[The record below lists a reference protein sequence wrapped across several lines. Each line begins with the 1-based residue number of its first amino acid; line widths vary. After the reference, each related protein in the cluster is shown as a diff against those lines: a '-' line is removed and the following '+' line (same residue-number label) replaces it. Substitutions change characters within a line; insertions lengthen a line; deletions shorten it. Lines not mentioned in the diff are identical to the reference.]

1 MSLAHWANLSMTR
14 TRRSVSRSNLLNATL
29 TLGTPRRQIS
39 LPTYTIPIIGSLIY
53 RICRISSGHN
63 LLFLAPLLR
72 SCWTLE
78 LPRRK
83 TAGLLGLN
91 VGFKVT
97 ARTSS
102 GLSAVCPFFPR
113 SFCPDPSPQG
123 RPRFYPPVQPS
134 PRYNNTSARL
144 TNIAGMLAVDAH
156 QSGPHR

>member
-1 MSLAHWANLSMTR
+1 MSHAQ
-14 TRRSVSRSNLLNATL
+14 TL
-29 TLGTPRRQIS
+29 HSDVTGPLGQFINDSDEKIS

-102 GLSAVCPFFPR
+102 GAGHVSTHLSSLLPGTTILPLGSR
-113 SFCPDPSPQG
+113 TSPACL
-123 RPRFYPPVQPS
+123 PLTPTKVDLIDDNVDLVS
-134 PRYNNTSARL
+134 TS
-144 TNIAGMLAVDAH
+144 G
-156 QSGPHR
+156 